1 MKIILLFLV
10 GTAAGALIT
19 LQSVFNAGLGKRT
32 GNLGSILLITIVSI
46 ILVTVLI
53 FMFPKTASLRA
64 LPGPGEWY
72 LYLGGLL
79 GLGILAAPIFL
90 VPQIGATS
98 TLTAVVVG
106 QLLLALFIDHF
117 GLFGTPKIE
126 INPARFIGLA
136 LLILGAYLIA
146 RR

>member
-32 GNLGSILLITIVSI
+32 GNFGSILVLTIIGVIFISLLI
-46 ILVTVLI
+46 LL
-53 FMFPKTASLRA
+53 FPKTASLGS
-64 LPGPGEWY
+64 LPGPSEWY

-79 GLGILAAPIFL
+79 GLAIVAAPIFL
-90 VPQIGATS
+90 VPQIGATITMTS
-98 TLTAVVVG
+98 VVVG
-106 QLLLALFIDHF
+106 QLLLALIIDHF
-117 GLFGTPKIE
+117 GLLGTPKIE
-126 INPARFIGLA
+126 INLARFIGLV

-146 RR
+146 RK

>member
-1 MKIILLFLV
+1 MKIILFFLV

-46 ILVTVLI
+46 ILVTLLIVL
-53 FMFPKTASLRA
+53 FPKTASLCA
-64 LPGPGEWY
+64 LPGPSEWY

-126 INPARFIGLA
+126 INLARIIGLA
-136 LLILGAYLIA
+136 LLIFGAYLITKK
-146 RR
+146 

>member
-1 MKIILLFLV
+1 MKIVILFLV

-46 ILVTVLI
+46 IFVSVLI
-53 FMFPKTASLRA
+53 LLFPKTASLRV

-90 VPQIGATS
+90 VPQIGATT
-98 TLTAVVVG
+98 TLTALVVG

-126 INPARFIGLA
+126 INLARLA
-136 LLILGAYLIA
+136 GIILLIIGAYLIA
-146 RR
+146 RK

>member
-1 MKIILLFLV
+1 MKITILFLV
-10 GTAAGALIT
+10 GTASGALIT

-32 GNLGSILLITIVSI
+32 GTAGSILLLTIVSI
-46 ILVTVLI
+46 IFVSVLI
-53 FMFPKTASLRA
+53 LLFPKTATLGS
-64 LPGPGEWY
+64 LPGPKEWY

-79 GLGILAAPIFL
+79 GLGILAGPIFL
-90 VPQIGATS
+90 VPQVGATT

-126 INPARFIGLA
+126 INLARLAGLA
-136 LLILGAYLIA
+136 LLILGAFLITKK
-146 RR
+146 

>member
-1 MKIILLFLV
+1 MKLILLFLV
-10 GTAAGALIT
+10 GTASGALIT

-46 ILVTVLI
+46 ILVSVMI
-53 FMFPKTASLRA
+53 FVFPKTANLRS
-64 LPGPGEWY
+64 LPGPSEWY

-79 GLGILAAPIFL
+79 GLGILAGPIFL

-98 TLTAVVVG
+98 TLTAVVIG

-126 INPARFIGLA
+126 INVARLAGLA
-136 LLILGAYLIA
+136 LLIIGAYLIA
-146 RR
+146 RK

>member
-1 MKIILLFLV
+1 MKLVILFLV
-10 GTAAGALIT
+10 GTAAGSLIT

-46 ILVTVLI
+46 VFVSTLILL
-53 FMFPKTASLRA
+53 FPKTASLRS

-90 VPQIGATS
+90 VPQIGATT
-98 TLTAVVVG
+98 TLTALVVG

-126 INPARFIGLA
+126 INSARLA
-136 LLILGAYLIA
+136 GIILLIIGAYLIA
-146 RR
+146 RK

>member
-1 MKIILLFLV
+1 MKIVILFLV

-46 ILVTVLI
+46 IFVSVLI
-53 FMFPKTASLRA
+53 LLFPKTASLRA

-90 VPQIGATS
+90 VPQIGATT
-98 TLTAVVVG
+98 TLTALVVG

-126 INPARFIGLA
+126 INLARLA
-136 LLILGAYLIA
+136 GIILLIIGAYLIA
-146 RR
+146 RK

>member
-10 GTAAGALIT
+10 GTASGALIT

-46 ILVTVLI
+46 VLVSVLI
-53 FMFPKTASLRA
+53 LLFPKTASLGS
-64 LPGPGEWY
+64 LPGPSEWY

-79 GLGILAAPIFL
+79 GLGILAGPIFL
-90 VPQIGATS
+90 VPQIGATA
-98 TLTAVVVG
+98 TLTAIVVG

-117 GLFGTPKIE
+117 GLLGTPKIE
-126 INPARFIGLA
+126 INLARLAGLA
-136 LLILGAYLIA
+136 LLIIGAYLIT
-146 RR
+146 RK

>member
-32 GNLGSILLITIVSI
+32 GNLGSILLITMVSI
-46 ILVTVLI
+46 ILVTLLIVL
-53 FMFPKTASLRA
+53 FPKTASLRA
-64 LPGPGEWY
+64 LPGPGDWY

-90 VPQIGATS
+90 VPQIGASPFIFPWMQNFTAISRSACLSATAPRKRRFAWASPPS
-98 TLTAVVVG
+98 T
-106 QLLLALFIDHF
+106 
-117 GLFGTPKIE
+117 
-126 INPARFIGLA
+126 
-136 LLILGAYLIA
+136 
-146 RR
+146 